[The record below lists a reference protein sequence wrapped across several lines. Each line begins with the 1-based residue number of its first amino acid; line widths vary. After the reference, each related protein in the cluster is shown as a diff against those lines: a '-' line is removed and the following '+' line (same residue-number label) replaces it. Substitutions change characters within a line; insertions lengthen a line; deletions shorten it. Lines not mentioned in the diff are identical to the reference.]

1 MVAFI
6 LSDGAVQVLELIHE
20 EVIVHDRAGMTA
32 PLITHQVRNLVL
44 GRVQELN
51 LTLQIVP

>member
-6 LSDGAVQVLELIHE
+6 LSDRAVQVLDLIE
-20 EVIVHDRAGMTA
+20 QKVIVHDRAGMTA
-32 PLITHQVRNLVL
+32 SIIAHQIRNLVL

-51 LTLQIVP
+51 LTL

>member
-6 LSDGAVQVLELIHE
+6 LSDGAVQVLDLIE
-20 EVIVHDRAGMTA
+20 QKVIVHDRAGMTA
-32 PLITHQVRNLVL
+32 SIIAHQIRNLVL
-44 GRVQELN
+44 GRIQELN